1 MAWIGENPRSQA
13 RARVFPGARP
23 WTGAPAGISDSTSAR
38 AFLQRVY
45 LFMSLGLAT
54 TGVVAL
60 GVVSSPA
67 ALSFIFGNPLVFYGL
82 MIAEL
87 LLVMAFA
94 PVAARASSGVATAM
108 FFGYAALSGVTFS
121 VIFLRYT
128 LGSIGGTFVI
138 TGGMFAALSGYG
150 AVTKRDLSSLGS
162 FCFMGLIGLVIAS
175 VVNIFL
181 GSTMLYWLT
190 TFVGVIVFTGL
201 TAYDTAKLKQLG
213 GQLEGREAVTK
224 GALQGALVL
233 YLDFINLFLM
243 LLRLLGNRRR
253 D

>member
-13 RARVFPGARP
+13 RASVFPGARA
-23 WTGAPAGISDSTSAR
+23 WTGASDQTAVR

-45 LFMSLGLAT
+45 LFMSLGLVT

-121 VIFLRYT
+121 AIFLRYT
-128 LGSIGGTFVI
+128 LGSIGGTFVV

-150 AVTKRDLSSLGS
+150 AVTKRDLSSIGS

-201 TAYDTAKLKQLG
+201 TAYDTAKLKELG
-213 GQLEGREAVTK
+213 GQLAAEANGREALTK

-243 LLRLLGNRRR
+243 LLRVFGGRRR

>member
-1 MAWIGENPRSQA
+1 MAWIGQNPGSGSTFASPLR
-13 RARVFPGARP
+13 RAFTRADE
-23 WTGAPAGISDSTSAR
+23 TSTR
-38 AFLQRVY
+38 TFLQRVY

-54 TGVVAL
+54 TGLVAL
-60 GVVSSPA
+60 AIVSSPA
-67 ALSFIFGNPLVFYGL
+67 ALTFIFGNPLVFYGL

-94 PVAARASSGVATAM
+94 PVAARVSAGAASAM

-128 LGSIGGTFVI
+128 AGSIGSTFVI
-138 TGGMFAALSGYG
+138 TGGMFAALSAYG
-150 AVTKRDLSSLGS
+150 ATTKRDLTSLGS
-162 FCFMGLIGLVIAS
+162 FCFMGLIGLVLAS
-175 VVNIFL
+175 IVNIFL

-201 TAYDTAKLKQLG
+201 VAYDTAKLKELG
-213 GQLEGREAVTK
+213 ATLDGRDAVTK
-224 GALQGALVL
+224 GALQGALIL

-243 LLRLLGNRRR
+243 LLRVLGGRRR

>member
-1 MAWIGENPRSQA
+1 MDADPR
-13 RARVFPGARP
+13 FDRP
-23 WTGAPAGISDSTSAR
+23 IPITTESAESR
-38 AFLQRVY
+38 LFTRVY
-45 LFMSLGLAT
+45 ALMGMGLGLTAL
-54 TGVVAL
+54 VAYFTL
-60 GVVSSPA
+60 SSRA
-67 ALSFIFGNPLVFYGL
+67 VLELVFGNRMVFFGL

-94 PVAARASSGVATAM
+94 PVAARVSAGAATAM

-138 TGGMFAALSGYG
+138 TGGMFAALSAYG
-150 AVTKRDLSSLGS
+150 VLTKRDLSSLGS

-181 GSTMLYWLT
+181 GSSMLYWLT

-201 TAYDTAKLKQLG
+201 TAYDTAKLKELG
-213 GQLEGREAVTK
+213 GQLAAEANGREALTK

-243 LLRLLGNRRR
+243 LLRVFGGRRR